1 MASSHFSA
9 PASPVFTG
17 ENYGMWSIKMKAYL
31 QAFDLWEVVE
41 SDKDPSPLRIN
52 PTVAQIKQHSEETV
66 KKFKALSVLHASV
79 SDVIFI
85 RIMAC
90 TTAKEVWDKL
100 KEEFQGSV
108 RTRQMQ
114 VLNLKR
120 DFEGLR
126 MKDSEMLKE
135 FTNRLLK
142 VVNQIRILGE
152 DLSDKRVVEK
162 VLISLPE
169 RFEAK
174 ISSLEESRDLNQI
187 LLAELI
193 NALQATEQRRSFR
206 QEEASESAFLANQ
219 KGKASMYNAAKKQG
233 GGSNNKVKKDLNT
246 IREGERKKYAQC
258 SYCKKDNHLEKY
270 CWFRPYVQC
279 RVCKQLGHVEKV
291 CKNKGKQ
298 AHQAQ
303 HIQLT
308 DEAHQNE
315 ERLFVATCYST
326 ICSKETWLVDSGCTQ
341 HMTHDANLFKCLDR
355 SFVSKVKIGNGD
367 FIEVQ
372 GKGDV
377 AVETPT
383 GTKLISN
390 VLYVP
395 EINQSL
401 LSVAQMLE
409 NGFSLKFEDMSCIIY
424 DQLGSEVL
432 NVKMK
437 EKSFSV
443 EWSKKENNVFY
454 AKSDEKSKLWH
465 KRLGHFNY
473 DSLNLMYIKQLVE
486 DMPAVNKNQEVC
498 EVCQLGKQQKLPFP
512 SKNSW
517 RASEKLQLIHTNVCG
532 PISEPSLNGSRY
544 FHLFIDDY
552 SRMCWV
558 YFLKQKSEVADVFS
572 SFKAMVENQVKSS
585 IKIIRSDNGTE
596 YTA

>member
-1 MASSHFSA
+1 
-9 PASPVFTG
+9 
-17 ENYGMWSIKMKAYL
+17 
-31 QAFDLWEVVE
+31 
-41 SDKDPSPLRIN
+41 
-52 PTVAQIKQHSEETV
+52 
-66 KKFKALSVLHASV
+66 
-79 SDVIFI
+79 
-85 RIMAC
+85 
-90 TTAKEVWDKL
+90 
-100 KEEFQGSV
+100 
-108 RTRQMQ
+108 
-114 VLNLKR
+114 
-120 DFEGLR
+120 
-126 MKDSEMLKE
+126 MKDSEVLKE
-135 FTNRLLK
+135 FTDRLLK

-187 LLAELI
+187 SLAELI

-206 QEEASESAFLANQ
+206 QEEAFESAFLANQ

-298 AHQAQ
+298 THQAQ

-377 AVETPT
+377 VVETPT

-437 EKSFSV
+437 DKSFSV

-473 DSLNLMYIKQLVE
+473 DSLKLMYIKQLVE

-517 RASEKLQLIHTNVCG
+517 RASEKLQLIHTDVCG
-532 PISEPSLNGSRY
+532 PISEASLNGSRY
-544 FHLFIDDY
+544 FLLFIDDY
-552 SRMCWV
+552 SRMWWV

-572 SFKAMVENQVKSS
+572 SFKAMVENQAKSS

-596 YTA
+596 YTTQKFEIQCKKAGIQHQLTSPYNPQQNGVSERKNRTVMEMCRCLMFEKHLPKKFWAEGVNTSVYLLNRLPTKALEFKTPYEIWYGVTPSLKHLKVFGSICYVHVPEIKRDKLD